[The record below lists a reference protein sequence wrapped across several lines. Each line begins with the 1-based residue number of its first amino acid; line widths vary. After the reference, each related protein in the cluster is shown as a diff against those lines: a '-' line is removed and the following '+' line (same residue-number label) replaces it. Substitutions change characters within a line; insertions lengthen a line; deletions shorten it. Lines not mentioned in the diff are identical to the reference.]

1 MKRTYIQ
8 PTIDTMVLPQE
19 ALMGPIPLAGSG
31 EGPGVGNNAPKR
43 AATPTNPV
51 MPLDSVSV
59 F

>member
-8 PTIDTMVLPQE
+8 PTIDTMVLPKE
-19 ALMGPIPLAGSG
+19 ALMGPISLAGSG
-31 EGPGVGNNAPKR
+31 EGPGVGSSAPKR
-43 AATPTNPV
+43 PATPTNPV